1 MYGLDEKSNMKR
13 ITNPPIIEEF
23 KVSVKGY
30 SSLTIG
36 IAILIILVIVY
47 LLYKYTK
54 SE

>member
-1 MYGLDEKSNMKR
+1 MYGLDEKSNIKR
-13 ITNPPIIEEF
+13 ITNPHVVEEF

-36 IAILIILVIVY
+36 MAILIVLVIIY
-47 LLYKYTK
+47 LLYRYTK